1 MKIILKEIGLD
12 PGFDHISA
20 MQIISNVKAG
30 GGKIVS
36 FKSCAGGFPAPDS
49 TTNPWQ
55 YKVSW
60 SPKGVLISSTS
71 DARYSD
77 NGKII
82 EMSGKDIANHT
93 WHGWIFSA
101 R

>member
-20 MQIISNVKAG
+20 MQIISNVK
-30 GGKIVS
+30 
-36 FKSCAGGFPAPDS
+36 
-49 TTNPWQ
+49 
-55 YKVSW
+55 
-60 SPKGVLISSTS
+60 
-71 DARYSD
+71 
-77 NGKII
+77 II